1 MPVGEILP
9 DEHEVPTG
17 LGERVPV
24 LALYFP
30 LDWTVRQEMWM
41 ACALW
46 YGSQKLSDS
55 TGPLEGFGHLFLVLL
70 LGVVAV
76 IAEYLIRP
84 TPEFWISGILEY
96 FAILIV
102 SFPLWARRLWPDRRA
117 RGNMSWPLAV
127 LPHWLGRRLVQ
138 NAEVMSD
145 GMLRVRG
152 RPGHKPSYSVAIEIE
167 PQPHPDLLP
176 AIMRETLIWTR
187 LAIFRRIQGNWSIH
201 LQVRPFDLKT
211 LEIAS
216 GPAWGWVS
224 EHMAPRMIRRR
235 PSLVVHGKTPEILR
249 TQANNI
255 LTRFRQ
261 ASMVAWLVRP
271 AEARALAAELWSE
284 VGHGSSERVRIG
296 IRRVRTGIHSYRS
309 WALIELP
316 RIIHLTWLRPL
327 TSESL
332 LCDLA
337 IHVNVRRPGPT
348 RRSLSRR
355 KRMWRALA
363 RDEDYDM
370 AYADAERTLDSMR
383 RNVDTEATVAYY
395 VTAREEQAD
404 EVAKALETSQC
415 EFRSAT
421 FMQHRALRATRPFGG
436 DPYGRT
442 MKADLRTVATTDL
455 LATAGYMPAGATLW
469 GEALSAPEPIGINP
483 FDDAVNFNWSI
494 FFSLIQGGGKTTSAQ
509 TLGWRMANPH
519 KSHALYTYGVQIVSV
534 DYKASGDYK
543 SFYNHLAARHEADPR
558 HCLRASY
565 NVWQG
570 GSLPP
575 IEGHMGF
582 NLSDV
587 PEDER
592 GEKLLELSQ
601 RIEEWA
607 AIHALDHP
615 MILMI
620 DEILALIEA
629 RNGASFIRRFGT
641 QGRSSNISTWFM
653 TQDVEQVLANR
664 KAALSLRNAG
674 HIFLGRQNP
683 PGINAM
689 APLLSLDSEACYLL
703 ASAPQGGGL
712 LRIERKQG
720 PVVLGL
726 QVRPSEWELREF
738 GTNPS
743 ERLARRPS
751 IVHTPTEYVREE
763 VILNGRTGSNILGSG
778 SSNGTVL
785 EAH

>member
-1 MPVGEILP
+1 MTEILP

-30 LDWTVRQEMWM
+30 FDWTLRQEMWM
-41 ACALW
+41 AVAF
-46 YGSQKLSDS
+46 YIGSQEISNS
-55 TGPLEGFGHLFLVLL
+55 SGPAEGFGHLFLILL
-70 LGVVAV
+70 AGVAAV
-76 IAEYLIRP
+76 ILEYVIRP
-84 TPEFWISGILEY
+84 TPEFWLSGLFEY
-96 FAILIV
+96 FAILVI
-102 SFPLWARRLWPDRRA
+102 SFPLWVRRLLPDSRA
-117 RGNMSWPLAV
+117 RGGMSWPLAT
-127 LPHWLGRRLVQ
+127 LPRWLGKRLVQ
-138 NAEVMSD
+138 NATVLPD
-145 GMLRVRG
+145 GTLKVQG
-152 RPGHKPSYSVAIEIE
+152 RPGQKPSYSVAIEIQ

-176 AIMRETLIWTR
+176 EMTRETLIWAR
-187 LAIFRRIQGNWSIH
+187 LAIFRRIQGKWSIH
-201 LQVRPFDLKT
+201 LQVRPFDSKV

-216 GPAWGWVS
+216 GPAWNWVS
-224 EHMAPRMIRRR
+224 KNMAGRLIRRR
-235 PSLVVHGKTPEILR
+235 PSLVLHGADPAVLK
-249 TQANNI
+249 TQADTI

-261 ASMVAWLVRP
+261 ASMLAWIVS
-271 AEARALAAELWSE
+271 ATEARALAAELWSE

-296 IRRVRTGIHSYRS
+296 IRRVMTGARSYRS
-309 WALIELP
+309 WALVELP

-337 IHVNVRRPGPT
+337 IHVKVRGPGPT

-355 KRMWRALA
+355 KRQWRALA

-383 RNVDTEATVAYY
+383 RNIDTEATVAYY
-395 VTAREEQAD
+395 VTAREEQAPD
-404 EVAKALETSQC
+404 VAKALESSQC
-415 EFRSAT
+415 EFRAAD

-455 LATAGYMPAGATLW
+455 LATAGYWPTGATLW
-469 GEALSAPEPIGINP
+469 GEALSSPEPIGINP
-483 FDDAVNFNWSI
+483 FDDTVNLNWSL
-494 FFSLIQGGGKTTSAQ
+494 FFALIQGGGKTTSAQ
-509 TLGWRMANPH
+509 TLAWRMANPH
-519 KSHALYTYGVQIVSV
+519 PLHPLYTYGVQIVSV

-543 SFYNHLAARHEADPR
+543 PFYQHLAEQHERDPR
-558 HCLRASY
+558 HCLPASY
-565 NVWQG
+565 NMWQG
-570 GSLPP
+570 GSLPV

-592 GEKLLELSQ
+592 GDRLLELSQ

-607 AIHALDHP
+607 VVHALDHP
-615 MILMI
+615 LILI
-620 DEILALIEA
+620 LDEILALIEA
-629 RNGASFIRRFGT
+629 RNGASFVRRFGT

-664 KAALSLRNAG
+664 KAALAFRNAG

-683 PGINAM
+683 AGINAM
-689 APLLSLDSEACYLL
+689 APLLSLDNEACHLL
-703 ASAPQGGGL
+703 ASAPQGSGL

-743 ERLARRPS
+743 ERLARRPT
-751 IVHTPTEYVREE
+751 IVHTGTEYVREE
-763 VILNGRTGSNILGSG
+763 VILNGHSRTGNDLLVGA
-778 SSNGTVL
+778 SSNGTAV
-785 EAH
+785 EAD